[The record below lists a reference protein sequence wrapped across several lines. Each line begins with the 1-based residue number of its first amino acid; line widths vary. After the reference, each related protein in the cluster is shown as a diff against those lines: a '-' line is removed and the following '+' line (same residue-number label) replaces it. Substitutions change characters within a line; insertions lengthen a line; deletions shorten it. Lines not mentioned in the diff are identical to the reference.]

1 MKTKETKEIFDFL
14 MSKFNI
20 DKNQLVNFWDAD
32 NCAFGISNVDKT
44 ILIYIS
50 TFQKEVD
57 DYYLEIEHQNE
68 ESQIFENI
76 NRLNLVKILQ
86 PILSS

>member
-32 NCAFGISNVDKT
+32 NCAFDISNVDKT

-57 DYYLEIEHQNE
+57 DYYLEIEQQNE

-76 NRLNLVKILQ
+76 NRSHLVKILQ